1 MAADTYVRHG
11 CAASDGPA
19 SALERTMPN
28 LALWLGASDTTVLAD
43 PDGSGGATFLG
54 PFTSLMV
61 EGGS

>member
-1 MAADTYVRHG
+1 MRHS

-19 SALERTMPN
+19 SALERTIPN
-28 LALWLGASDTTVLAD
+28 LALWPGASDTTVLAD

-54 PFTSLMV
+54 SFTSLVV